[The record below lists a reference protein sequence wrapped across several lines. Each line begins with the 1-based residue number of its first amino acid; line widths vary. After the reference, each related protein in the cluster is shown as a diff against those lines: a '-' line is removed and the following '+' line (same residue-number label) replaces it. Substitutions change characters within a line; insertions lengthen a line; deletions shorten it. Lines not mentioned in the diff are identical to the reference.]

1 MNKFDLIEK
10 RSGVPKR
17 IFALPE
23 LVYPDRFNV
32 ARALFEKAGTEG
44 WNERPAYFFD
54 GATVSYDDLKR
65 NTARLARLLIKVGV
79 EPGDRVI
86 LRFPDTPD
94 LVAAILAV
102 QAIGAVAVATFVQ
115 LRLDDLVYRV
125 ADTEARTAL
134 VDSSL
139 ADEFGCRRGRLPR
152 SVGGAGIAD
161 TIRPA
166 GSCRWP
172 IGTTRISTEIPYAD
186 TQADDLA
193 LIAYTSGTTGRPK
206 GTAHCH
212 RDLMASAD
220 TYSRHCI
227 GTRPDDVFAGPPSL
241 PFTMGTAF
249 FVYYTLRFGAAAIMS
264 ADKSVE
270 AYAELVRRHG
280 ATVFVGVPTY
290 YNRLLAHV
298 LDTGDT
304 FPSLRMTL
312 IGGEPLYP
320 ELEDAWRETMGL
332 PLEQFIGSTEMFH
345 IYIGYRHGVDAP
357 RTGVLGR
364 AIPGYEITVR
374 DPETFAE
381 MPNGEHGL
389 LCSRGP
395 SATVYW
401 SPRDVQTEMVRDG
414 WNIAKDTVW
423 RDDDGFIHFVSRADE
438 MIVTGGFNVA
448 PADVEQVLIKH
459 PAVLEC
465 ACAPSPDETRERS
478 AVVKAFI
485 VAAPG
490 HDPTPAL
497 GEALQQFFKENG
509 PPFMYPRKIEFLDAL
524 PKGLTGKVLRG
535 ELKRREMGG

>member
-1 MNKFDLIEK
+1 MNKFDLIE
-10 RSGVPKR
+10 SPTGVPKR
-17 IFALPE
+17 VFALPE
-23 LVYPDRFNV
+23 LAYPERFNV
-32 ARALFEKAGTEG
+32 TRALFDAANAGG
-44 WNERPAYFFD
+44 WRDHPAYFFAGD
-54 GATVSYDDLKR
+54 AITYDDLIR
-65 NTARLARLLIKVGV
+65 DTARLARALVEAGV
-79 EPGDRVI
+79 AHGDRVI

-94 LVAAILAV
+94 LVTAILAT

-115 LRLDDLVYRV
+115 LRTDDLIYRV
-125 ADTEARTAL
+125 TDTGARTAL
-134 VDSSL
+134 IDASLAADFVAVAEACPGLSTVLVAPRDPTGRFVSL
-139 ADEFGCRRGRLPR
+139 ADRLPDG
-152 SVGGAGIAD
+152 VPEVPFAD
-161 TIRPA
+161 T
-166 GSCRWP
+166 G
-172 IGTTRISTEIPYAD
+172 
-186 TQADDLA
+186 ADDLA

-227 GTRPDDVFAGPPSL
+227 GTRPDDVLAGPPSL

-270 AYAELVRRHG
+270 AYADLIDHHQ

-290 YNRLLAHV
+290 YNRLLAHIR
-298 LDTGDT
+298 DTGQR

-320 ELEDAWRETMGL
+320 ELEDAWRESTGL

-345 IYIGYRHGVDAP
+345 IYIGYRHGVDPP

-381 MPNGEHGL
+381 MPNGGHGL

-401 SPRDVQTEMVRDG
+401 SPREVQTEMVRDG

-423 RDDDGFIHFVSRADE
+423 RDDEGFIHFIARADE

-448 PADVEQVLIKH
+448 PTDVEQVLIKH

-465 ACAPSPDETRERS
+465 ACAPSPDDSGERS

-485 VAAPG
+485 VPAAG
-490 HDPTPAL
+490 HDPSPAL
-497 GEALQQFFKENG
+497 AEEIQAFFKANG

-524 PKGLTGKVLRG
+524 PKGVTGKVQRSELR
-535 ELKRREMGG
+535 RREMGA

>member
-1 MNKFDLIEK
+1 MNKFDLIE
-10 RSGVPKR
+10 SPTGIPKR
-17 IFALPE
+17 VFALPE
-23 LVYPDRFNV
+23 LVYPERFNV
-32 ARALFEKAGTEG
+32 TRALFDAANAGG
-44 WNERPAYFFD
+44 WRDRPAYFINGD
-54 GATVSYDDLKR
+54 AVTYDDLIHE
-65 NTARLARLLIKVGV
+65 TARLAHALSETGV
-79 EPGDRVI
+79 TRGDRVI

-94 LVAAILAV
+94 LVTAILAT
-102 QAIGAVAVATFVQ
+102 QTIGAVAVATFVQ
-115 LRLDDLVYRV
+115 LRADDLVYRV
-125 ADTEARTAL
+125 TDTGARTAL
-134 VDSSL
+134 IDASL
-139 ADEFGCRRGRLPR
+139 AADFVAVAEACPGLSTVLVSPNDPTGRFEPLADRLTDGTPD
-152 SVGGAGIAD
+152 APFAD
-161 TIRPA
+161 T
-166 GSCRWP
+166 G
-172 IGTTRISTEIPYAD
+172 
-186 TQADDLA
+186 ADDLA

-212 RDLMASAD
+212 RDLIASAD

-227 GTRPDDVFAGPPSL
+227 GTRPDDVLAGPPSL
-241 PFTMGTAF
+241 PFTMGAAF

-264 ADKSVE
+264 PDKSVE
-270 AYAELVRRHG
+270 AYADLIERHR

-290 YNRLLAHV
+290 YNRLLAHIR
-298 LDTGDT
+298 DNGKR
-304 FPSLRMTL
+304 FASLRMTL

-374 DPETFAE
+374 DPESFAE

-401 SPRDVQTEMVRDG
+401 SPREVQTEMVRDG

-423 RDDDGFIHFVSRADE
+423 RDDEGFIHFVARADE

-448 PADVEQVLIKH
+448 PTDVEQVLIKH

-465 ACAPSPDETRERS
+465 ACAPSPDDSGERS

-485 VAAPG
+485 VPAAG
-490 HDPTPAL
+490 HDPSPAL
-497 GEALQQFFKENG
+497 AEEIQTFFKANG
-509 PPFMYPRKIEFLDAL
+509 PPFMYPRKIEFLDTL
-524 PKGLTGKVLRG
+524 PKGVTGKVLRS
-535 ELKRREMGG
+535 ELRRREMGA